1 MPSELGRLIRSAR
14 TEKGFGLREFAKA
27 ISKSPAFLTQLEC
40 DDESPSVAEDTLRTI
55 AEQLDLDPDQ
65 LIVLARRTPSDVVP
79 ESTLEVA
86 LFRKVKAMSE
96 REQQEILKRWTKDKD
111 R

>member
-14 TEKGFGLREFAKA
+14 TDKGFGLRELAKE
-27 ISKSPAFLTQLEC
+27 IKKSPGFLTQLEC
-40 DDESPSVAEDTLRTI
+40 DDESPSVAEDTLRSI
-55 AEQLDLDPDQ
+55 AEKLDLDADL

-79 ESTLEVA
+79 KSALEVA
-86 LFRKVKAMSE
+86 LYRKVKGMSQK
-96 REQQEILKRWTKDKD
+96 EQQDILKRWTKGDA